1 MSPPLNMN
9 VLALMAAITVFAVGL
24 IIYALAY
31 EHPLLLAALAMIGGL
46 AFAPWHKRH

>member
-1 MSPPLNMN
+1 MNMN

-31 EHPLLLAALAMIGGL
+31 GHPLLLVALTAIGGL
-46 AFAPWHKRH
+46 AFAPWHKWH